1 MLFFLQLGQEISV
14 RYDHQKEILLH
25 VGSTD
30 VLGAPLWNVGFIGCT
45 QFEIVMLQPGGVP
58 YPEMW
63 PENEGCPQVST

>member
-25 VGSTD
+25 VDSAD

-45 QFEIVMLQPGGVP
+45 QFEIVML
-58 YPEMW
+58 
-63 PENEGCPQVST
+63 